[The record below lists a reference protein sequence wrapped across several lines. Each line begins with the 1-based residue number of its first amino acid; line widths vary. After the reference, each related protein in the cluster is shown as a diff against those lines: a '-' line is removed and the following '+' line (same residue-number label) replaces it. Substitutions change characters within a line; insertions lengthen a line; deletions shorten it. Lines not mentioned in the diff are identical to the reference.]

1 MYCNNASKDYK
12 SSARVLGGLR
22 TVQKDLM
29 ERPMI
34 PWYEKAR
41 SLMRAKNMT
50 IRELS
55 DKLDRTPGG
64 IGHYLSGRRDP
75 KPGMLRQIA
84 RELNVSVSELIE
96 DDPSFARDAVE
107 HEVLELIRAMDETNK
122 PAALA
127 MLRGLSRDEDKP
139 DD

>member
-1 MYCNNASKDYK
+1 M
-12 SSARVLGGLR
+12 
-22 TVQKDLM
+22 T
-29 ERPMI
+29 
-34 PWYEKAR
+34 PWYVKAR
-41 SLMRAKNMT
+41 SVMRDRKMT

-55 DKLDRTPGG
+55 DKLERTPGG

-84 RELNVSVSELIE
+84 KELNVSVSELIE

-107 HEVLELIRAMDETNK
+107 HEMLELMRCMEEGKK

-127 MLRGLSRDEDKP
+127 MLRGLSQSSERPED
-139 DD
+139 